1 MGIGRFAFTPLLPM
15 MQDQFGVTVA
25 QAGWLAS
32 ANYLGYLAGALT
44 AMRGAIAQRFAI
56 RIGLLI
62 IALATLAT
70 GFTDSFLLWLLL
82 RAAPGFASAWVLV
95 YMSTWALDALGRAGR
110 AQLSGVVYAGVGA
123 GIAFA
128 GLACLA
134 LSHAGFDASDAWM
147 ALGVAALC
155 ATLIL
160 WPSAG
165 TGPASATAS
174 APASASWRAIPEFW
188 RLVFCYGA
196 FGLGYIIPATFLPVM
211 AKQVI
216 SDPLWFGWAWPLFGG
231 AAVLST
237 LLAARLTASIGYRS
251 VWVLGNLV
259 MAAGALVPIALPGLT
274 GIAIAAAFVGG
285 TFMVNT
291 MVGLQEARRVAGVH
305 ARLLMAAMTSAFAL
319 GQIVGPLLVSA
330 FVHAPH
336 GFDLALLVAAVPLF
350 FAAYALFVNGD
361 RNEPQHGTH
370 ARSVN
375 QLAE

>member
-15 MQDQFGVTVA
+15 MQDEFGVTVA

-56 RIGLLI
+56 RVGLLI

-134 LSHAGFDASDAWM
+134 LAHAGFDASDAWM
-147 ALGVAALC
+147 ALGVAALF

-160 WPSAG
+160 WPFAG

-174 APASASWRAIPEFW
+174 APASVSWRAIPEFW

-216 SDPLWFGWAWPLFGG
+216 SDPLWFGWAWPLFGT

-237 LLAARLTASIGYRS
+237 LLAARLTAWIGYRS

-259 MAAGALVPIALPGLT
+259 MAAGALIPIALPGLT